1 MFAAVVPTDIVEEI
15 AGAAVATIWK
25 MLAVVVAA
33 SEGDLFLAE
42 AVSTA
47 NVLPIDEVLDAEGFG
62 LPKLKF
68 CTFELVELV
77 VAGFE
82 TTDSVVTFVHV
93 IPALTVLSVA
103 AVEALSIFFS
113 NVLTN

>member
-1 MFAAVVPTDIVEEI
+1 MLTEIAEEI
-15 AGAAVATIWK
+15 AVGAAVTTLWK

-33 SEGDLFLAE
+33 SKGDLFLAE

-47 NVLPIDEVLDAEGFG
+47 NVLPIDKVLDAEVG

-82 TTDSVVTFVHV
+82 TTGSVTAPDSLLVNV

-103 AVEALSIFFS
+103 AVEVAFSIFVS
-113 NVLTN
+113 NVLTS

>member
-1 MFAAVVPTDIVEEI
+1 
-15 AGAAVATIWK
+15 

-33 SEGDLFLAE
+33 SKGDLFLAE
-42 AVSTA
+42 AVSTV
-47 NVLPIDEVLDAEGFG
+47 NVVLPIDEVLDAEVG

-77 VAGFE
+77 VAALAWE
-82 TTDSVVTFVHV
+82 TTGLVTASDFVLVNVVPT
-93 IPALTVLSVA
+93 LTVLSVA
-103 AVEALSIFFS
+103 AVEVFSIFFS